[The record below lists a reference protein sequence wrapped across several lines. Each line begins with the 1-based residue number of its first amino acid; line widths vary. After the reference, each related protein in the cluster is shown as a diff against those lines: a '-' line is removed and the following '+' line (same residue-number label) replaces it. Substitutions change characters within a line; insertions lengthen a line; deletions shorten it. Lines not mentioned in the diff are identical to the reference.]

1 LQKRKLLARIIG
13 IDYGLKRTGIAVSD
27 PLNIGAS
34 GLTTVST
41 HEVLNF
47 LEEYFLKEKVE
58 CIVVGMPLKMNNKGS
73 ESLLYVKQFIVVLG
87 RKFPDMRIELMDE
100 RFTSKMAVRAM
111 IEGGM
116 KKSERR
122 KKENIDRISA
132 AIILQS
138 FLDKEKNKKQIK

>member
-1 LQKRKLLARIIG
+1 LARIIG

-41 HEVLNF
+41 YEVLTF
-47 LEEYFLKEKVE
+47 LEEYFSKEKVE

-73 ESLLYVKQFIVVLG
+73 ESLQYVKQFIVALG
-87 RKFPDMRIELMDE
+87 RKFPGMRIELMDE

-138 FLDKEKNKKQIK
+138 FLDKEKNN